1 MKQWGKYKE
10 EIENCSNSFTAGR
23 RNDDL
28 VNWTLAFI
36 AVNNIEYGDNVPL
49 SDELCI
55 DEFEQFML
63 GLRDKQID
71 DLNEYDWKGKIKT
84 VVAYYGEDDLET
96 LESLL
101 IDVEYN

>member
-10 EIENCSNSFTAGR
+10 ELENCPNSFIEGR

-28 VNWTLAFI
+28 VNWTLAYI
-36 AVNNIEYGDNVPL
+36 ATTKIDFGDGY
-49 SDELCI
+49 SITGELCI

-63 GLRDKQID
+63 GLRDAQID
-71 DLNEYDWKGKIKT
+71 ALNDYEWKDKIET
-84 VVAYYGEDDLET
+84 VVDYYGKEDLET

>member
-1 MKQWGKYKE
+1 MDWNKYKE
-10 EIENCSNSFTAGR
+10 GIENYPDSFTEGR

-28 VNWTLAFI
+28 VNWTLAYI
-36 AVNNIEYGDNVPL
+36 ATYDYNYAINAQIPVD
-49 SDELCI
+49 D
-55 DEFEQFML
+55 FEQLML

-71 DLNEYDWKGKIKT
+71 ALNDYDWKAKIKK
-84 VVAYYGEDDLET
+84 VASYYLEEDLET

>member
-1 MKQWGKYKE
+1 MDWNKYKE
-10 EIENCSNSFTAGR
+10 GIENYPDSFTEGR

-28 VNWTLAFI
+28 VNWTLAYI
-36 AVNNIEYGDNVPL
+36 ATYDYNHAINAQTCVD
-49 SDELCI
+49 D
-55 DEFEQFML
+55 FEQFML

-71 DLNEYDWKGKIKT
+71 DLNDYDWKDKIKR
-84 VVAYYGEDDLET
+84 VVSYYLKEDLET

>member
-10 EIENCSNSFTAGR
+10 EIENYPNSFTAGR

-28 VNWTLAFI
+28 VNWTIAFI
-36 AVNNIEYGDNVPL
+36 AVNNIEYGDNVPP
-49 SDELCI
+49 SDEYCI

-71 DLNEYDWKGKIKT
+71 DLNDYDWKDKIRT
-84 VVAYYGEDDLET
+84 VVTYYSEEDPET

>member
-1 MKQWGKYKE
+1 MKQWSKYKE
-10 EIENCSNSFTAGR
+10 EIENCPSSFTVGR

-36 AVNNIEYGDNVPL
+36 AVNNIEYGDNIPL
-49 SDELCI
+49 DDEYCI
-55 DEFEQFML
+55 DMFEQFML

-71 DLNEYDWKGKIKT
+71 DLNDYDWKDKIRT
-84 VVAYYGEDDLET
+84 VVAYYGKEDLET